1 MPKEAQM
8 SKSKTSSWAICSD
21 LELCHSFV
29 LRHSDFGFD
38 TLMSWDLQQLR
49 LAPRFL
55 AFLGLCADAFHGAG
69 FDRTGR
75 MAPFATDVSQN
86 RSNLVIVENGE
97 RRHVEL
103 KGLAFDVDGAVQ
115 AVQHDAH
122 ESLRRA
128 QDPVRIHEWR
138 RQPLL
143 AHAVRLMAGAAT
155 DLVKLF
161 ALLEP
166 LLLFR

>member
-1 MPKEAQM
+1 M
-8 SKSKTSSWAICSD
+8 D
-21 LELCHSFV
+21 L
-29 LRHSDFGFD
+29 
-38 TLMSWDLQQLR
+38 WYLQHLR

-86 RSNLVIVENGE
+86 RSNLVIVENAE

-103 KGLAFDVDGAVQ
+103 KGLAFDVDRAVQ

-128 QDPVRIHEWR
+128 PYPARIPEWR
-138 RQPLL
+138 GPPPPAPSL
-143 AHAVRLMAGAAT
+143 RLSGGRAT
-155 DLVKLF
+155 DSGQTSVLG
-161 ALLEP
+161 
-166 LLLFR
+166 

>member
-1 MPKEAQM
+1 M
-8 SKSKTSSWAICSD
+8 SSWN
-21 LELCHSFV
+21 
-29 LRHSDFGFD
+29 
-38 TLMSWDLQQLR
+38 LQQLR

-122 ESLRRA
+122 ESLRRGPGPGPNP
-128 QDPVRIHEWR
+128 QGR
-138 RQPLL
+138 RPPPPAPAPAAVGRAAHPLVEIL
-143 AHAVRLMAGAAT
+143 CPAWT
-155 DLVKLF
+155 
-161 ALLEP
+161 
-166 LLLFR
+166 